1 MKMPIRLTAAGLALA
16 IGLALAALPASAQ
29 TGADTPARKQ
39 GTFEFFMGPYSVSD
53 PLFKDVYSQ
62 GSNTIRGILLS
73 SSIVA
78 GIDFY
83 AQIKAFYK
91 TGALTYTQESTK
103 FLMIPLSL
111 GLRYELPTSYVIPYF
126 GGGADFYFYYETNP
140 IGTTLNVATGTHVMG
155 GLYLE
160 FGKSFPLRLNG
171 MIKYTWVNA
180 TESGVTI
187 KLGGM
192 EYGAG
197 IAVVF

>member
-1 MKMPIRLTAAGLALA
+1 MIRRERLTAAGLALV
-16 IGLALAALPASAQ
+16 LAFAVSPAGAQ
-29 TGADTPARKQ
+29 DAKKQ
-39 GTFEFFMGPYSVSD
+39 GTFEFFLGPYAVSD
-53 PLFKDVYSQ
+53 PLFKDVYPL

-91 TGALTYTQESTK
+91 TGALTYTQEETK

-111 GLRYELPTSYVIPYF
+111 GLRYELPTNYLIPYV
-126 GGGADFYFYYETNP
+126 GGGADFYFYYESNP

-155 GLYLE
+155 GLYIE

-180 TESGVTI
+180 TESGVTV

-197 IAVVF
+197 VAIVF

>member
-1 MKMPIRLTAAGLALA
+1 MRTRERHTAAVAALV
-16 IGLALAALPASAQ
+16 LAASLSTFAAEN
-29 TGADTPARKQ
+29 GRKQ
-39 GTFEFFMGPYSVSD
+39 GTFEFFFGPYTVTDS
-53 PLFKDVYSQ
+53 LFKEVYPQ

-91 TGALTYTQESTK
+91 TGALTYTQEETK

-111 GLRYELPTSYVIPYF
+111 GLRYELPTNYVIPYV
-126 GGGADFYFYYETNP
+126 GGGADFYFYYESNP
-140 IGTTLNVATGTHVMG
+140 IGTTLNVATGMHVLG
-155 GLYLE
+155 GIYIE

-171 MIKYTWVNA
+171 MLKYTWVKA
-180 TESGVTI
+180 TESGQTI
-187 KLGGM
+187 QLGGL
-192 EYGAG
+192 EYGGG